1 MKKIDRNL
9 QLEILRLG
17 RDVYPNRI
25 EDMDLPLHPELQ
37 ANLIYLYE
45 LDLILGSLVNG
56 NTELRNPQITAKGLD
71 FLEDD
76 GGVSAILNTVTVKID
91 QDDLRLLIAARV
103 ETSDLPPEEKDSLI
117 RAMRSLPAQ
126 ALRSLT
132 TRLVN
137 EAVENL
143 PDALRL
149 FQSYASVS

>member
-1 MKKIDRNL
+1 MKKIDRDL
-9 QLEILRLG
+9 QLEILRLCRDAYPG
-17 RDVYPNRI
+17 RV
-25 EDMDLPLHPELQ
+25 EDTDLPLHPELQ

-56 NTELRNPQITAKGLD
+56 NMELRAPQITAKGLD

-91 QDDLRLLIAARV
+91 QEDLRLLIAARV
-103 ETSDLPPEEKDSLI
+103 EASDLPPEKKAPLI
-117 RAMRSLPAQ
+117 QAMRSLPAQ
-126 ALRSLT
+126 ALRDLT

-137 EAVENL
+137 EAVDKL

-149 FQSYASVS
+149 FQTYASVS

>member
-103 ETSDLPPEEKDSLI
+103 ETSDLLPEEKDSLI